1 MALQSHRIAIRVP
14 ASLAKLLRQ
23 RSRAQRQTPSEL
35 VRAALQEYLSMG
47 TPPRTLYDAFKE
59 SGLIGCVKNAPS
71 DLSSNPRYFEGFGE
85 SK

>member
-1 MALQSHRIAIRVP
+1 
-14 ASLAKLLRQ
+14 
-23 RSRAQRQTPSEL
+23 
-35 VRAALQEYLSMG
+35 MG